1 MKQIALALW
10 LFVVISL
17 AGGFEML
24 KESEEVREIYEK
36 IDIVGRLQDGGKGDT
51 GKKMEKEILEKVDL
65 HFKDMDIHEK

>member
-10 LFVVISL
+10 LLVIISL
-17 AGGFEML
+17 VDGFGML

-51 GKKMEKEILEKVDL
+51 GKQMEKDILKSVEL
-65 HFKDMDIHEK
+65 HFKDMEMDEK